1 MKKNEA
7 TNEIDLLEIFLT
19 LMNNKMKIVLIV
31 VLSIAV
37 ASGFQYIQAN
47 KVTPKKFTT
56 KISAVSMF
64 NEDNNYRDIVLN
76 VDFKK
81 ININRLTLF
90 ELFLK
95 TLKIEIRTLIE
106 QSNIIKKENYKDNKA
121 YEVAINRVVSKVIIK
136 EIIKDTIKGKQII
149 GDAMQVHGGYG
160 YTEAATIQFLSE
172 DEDTTNKWLKILN
185 TLEYSINKKTQEY
198 LKSLINKKLER
209 DKLVIQNQIED
220 IDRRIEND
228 VKFYLLETDSRL
240 SFLREQAKI
249 AREGNVDSE
258 KVTPSSFGS
267 NYSIN
272 YNEDS
277 LSLYYMKGYR
287 VIEKEIT
294 LIKKRE
300 NPYLFAKNIPNLEL
314 RKLELESDQSIIRKE
329 ANFKKSA
336 IFSDSKFSAG
346 LINVNSTEVFQD
358 EYTSP
363 IIIIIISGLI
373 GLIIGVFYVFISS
386 AINSA
391 MKRHLNND

>member
-136 EIIKDTIKGKQII
+136 EVIKDTKGKQII

-160 YTEAATIQFLSE
+160 YTEATIQFLSE

-287 VIEKEIT
+287 VIEKEIA
-294 LIKKRE
+294 LIKERK
-300 NPYLFAKNIPNLEL
+300 NPYLYAKSIPNLEL
-314 RKLELESDQSIIRKE
+314 RKLELESNQSIIRKE
-329 ANFKKSA
+329 ANFKKTA

>member
-136 EIIKDTIKGKQII
+136 EVIKDTKGKQII

-160 YTEAATIQFLSE
+160 YTEATIQFLSE

>member
-149 GDAMQVHGGYG
+149 GDAMQVYGGYG
-160 YTEAATIQFLSE
+160 YTEATIQFLSE